1 MAVLEKFGWQT
12 FAIGLLAGAIAY
24 LFVLPTRSVLGHDG
38 LFHSGNPELGH
49 WIKSLKNKE
58 GDGCCDTAD
67 GYPAEARWD
76 AKGGRYNV
84 FIKGQWIEVP
94 DSALLTGP
102 NKLGYAME
110 WHYYVNGKP
119 VVRCFLPGT
128 LS

>member
-1 MAVLEKFGWQT
+1 MAVLEKIGWQT
-12 FAIGLLAGAIAY
+12 FATGLLAGVIAFV
-24 LFVLPTRSVLGHDG
+24 FVLPTRPALGHD
-38 LFHSGNPELGH
+38 HANPEITQ
-49 WIKSLKNKE
+49 WIKGLKNKE

-76 AKGGRYNV
+76 AKEGRYNV

-94 DSALLTGP
+94 DSAVLTGP

-110 WHYYVNGKP
+110 WHYYINGRP